1 MFQQMVAIVAKELKV
16 LWRDRQ
22 ALMLLF
28 IMPVF
33 FILVMSFSLEGVF
46 EAGSK
51 GRPIGVLVVDE
62 DKGALVEQTL
72 FDLKRLEGITLI
84 ETIDG
89 VTLTRERAEQLIQRG
104 KYPLILLFEKGFSE
118 RLCKAP
124 KDSTE
129 EMATVQFVSDPA
141 TNLQL
146 LASVKGAVRSVIER
160 RAFLENLTH
169 HLKKEFETSA
179 PGLPALA
186 KDLVNLSAGKQFDRI
201 LSGAFSGEEGQAHV
215 LFVSTTPQGFSSG
228 RRPTATE
235 QNVPAYTIFG
245 VFFIVLTLASSFV
258 QEKREG
264 TFQRLLAAP
273 LPPIA
278 LLLGKLFPYYLVNLI
293 QIILMFAVGVI
304 FFSIKLG
311 NLPALIVVSL
321 ALAAAANGLGLLV
334 AALGKTEA
342 QVEGFS
348 ILLAITLAALG
359 GMMVPTFIM
368 PDVMKTISL
377 FTPHAW
383 ALTGYHDIII
393 RGLGLKQIVLE
404 VEVLLGFACLF
415 FVLALW
421 RFKFNG

>member
-1 MFQQMVAIVAKELKV
+1 MIQQIVAIIAKELRV

-22 ALMLLF
+22 ALTLLF
-28 IMPVF
+28 MMPVF
-33 FILVMSFSLEGVF
+33 FILVMSFALEGVF

-72 FDLKRLEGITLI
+72 ADVRRLEGLTLI

-89 VTLTRERAEQLIQRG
+89 MTLTRERAEQLVQKG
-104 KYPLILLFEKGFSE
+104 KYPLVLLFEKGFSE
-118 RLCKAP
+118 RICKAP

-141 TNLQL
+141 TNVQL
-146 LASVKGAVRSVIER
+146 LASVKGAIRSVIER

-169 HLKKEFETSA
+169 RLKKEFETSTA
-179 PGLPALA
+179 GLPALA
-186 KDLVNLSAGKQFDRI
+186 KDLVNLSAGKRFDRI
-201 LSGAFSGEEGQAHV
+201 LSGAPPEERGQAPV
-215 LFVSTTPQGFSSG
+215 VFISTTPQGVRPG

-245 VFFIVLTLASSFV
+245 VFFIVLTLASSFI
-258 QEKREG
+258 QEKKDG

-293 QIILMFAVGVI
+293 QIVLMFAVGVI
-304 FFSIKLG
+304 FFGIKLG
-311 NLPALIVVSL
+311 SLPALIVVSL

-342 QVEGFS
+342 QVDGFS
-348 ILLAITLAALG
+348 VLLAITLAALG

-383 ALTGYHDIII
+383 ALAGYHDIII
-393 RGLGLKQIVLE
+393 RGLGLRQVVFE
-404 VEVLLGFACLF
+404 AEVLLGFACLF

-421 RFKFNG
+421 RFRFTE

>member
-1 MFQQMVAIVAKELKV
+1 MIQQIVAIIAKELRV

-22 ALMLLF
+22 ALTLLF
-28 IMPVF
+28 MMPVF
-33 FILVMSFSLEGVF
+33 FILVMSLALEGVF

-51 GRPIGVLVVDE
+51 GRPIGVLVVDQ

-72 FDLKRLEGITLI
+72 FDLKRLEGVTLI

-89 VTLTRERAEQLIQRG
+89 MTLTRERAEQLIQKG
-104 KYPLILLFEKGFSE
+104 KYPLVLLFEKGFSE
-118 RLCKAP
+118 RICKAP
-124 KDSTE
+124 NDSTG
-129 EMATVQFVSDPA
+129 EMATVRFVSDPA

-146 LASVKGAVRSVIER
+146 LASVKGAIRSVIER

-169 HLKKEFETSA
+169 RLKKEFETSTA
-179 PGLPALA
+179 GLPALA
-186 KDLVNLSAGKQFDRI
+186 KDLVNLSAGKRFDRI
-201 LSGAFSGEEGQAHV
+201 LSEAPSGERGQAPV
-215 LFVSTTPQGFSSG
+215 LFVSTSPQGFRPG

-258 QEKREG
+258 QEKKEG
-264 TFQRLLAAP
+264 TFQRLLVAP
-273 LPPIA
+273 LPKMV
-278 LLLGKLFPYYLVNLI
+278 LLIGKLLPYYLVNLI
-293 QIILMFAVGVI
+293 QIVLMFAVGVI
-304 FFSIKLG
+304 LFGIHLG

-321 ALAAAANGLGLLV
+321 ALAAAANGLGLFV

-342 QVEGFS
+342 QVNGFS
-348 ILLAITLAALG
+348 VLLAITLAALG

-368 PDVMKTISL
+368 PEFMKTLSL

-383 ALTGYHDIII
+383 ALAGYHDIII
-393 RGLGLKQIVLE
+393 RGLGVKQVVLE

-421 RFKFNG
+421 RFRFNE

>member
-1 MFQQMVAIVAKELKV
+1 MIQQIAAIIAKELRV

-22 ALMLLF
+22 ALTLLF
-28 IMPVF
+28 MMPVF
-33 FILVMSFSLEGVF
+33 FILVMSFALEGVF

-51 GRPIGVLVVDE
+51 GHPIGVLVVDQ
-62 DKGALVEQTL
+62 DKGALVAQTL
-72 FDLKRLEGITLI
+72 SDLKRLEGLTFI
-84 ETIDG
+84 ETIG
-89 VTLTRERAEQLIQRG
+89 GMPLTRERAERLIQKG
-104 KYPLILLFEKGFSE
+104 KYPLVLLFEKGFSE
-118 RLCKAP
+118 GIRSTP
-124 KDSTE
+124 KGPTD
-129 EMATVQFVSDPA
+129 EMATVRFVHDPA

-146 LASVKGAVRSVIER
+146 LASVKGSIRSVIER

-169 HLKKEFETSA
+169 RLKKEFETSTA
-179 PGLPALA
+179 GLPPLA
-186 KDLVNLSAGKQFDRI
+186 KDLISHGAAEQLERMISA
-201 LSGAFSGEEGQAHV
+201 APSGERGQAPV
-215 LFVSTTPQGFSSG
+215 VFISTTPPGISPG

-258 QEKREG
+258 QEKKEG

-273 LPPIA
+273 LPPIV

-293 QIILMFAVGVI
+293 QIVLMFAVGVI
-304 FFSIKLG
+304 FFGIKLG
-311 NLPALIVVSL
+311 SLPALIAVSF

-342 QVEGFS
+342 QVDGFS
-348 ILLAITLAALG
+348 VLLAITLAALG

-368 PDVMKTISL
+368 PGVMRTISL

-383 ALTGYHDIII
+383 ALSGYHDIII
-393 RGLGLKQIVLE
+393 RGLGLKQVVLE

-421 RFKFNG
+421 RFRFNE